1 MTTYEKAKKSMST
14 ETEIQQKIRDF
25 IAETFLIG
33 DEKDSF
39 DNADSFMATGIVDST
54 GILEIVVLLESE
66 FEMTIE
72 DEEMTPSNLDSVNN
86 LAGFV
91 MRKTG

>member
-1 MTTYEKAKKSMST
+1 MAT
-14 ETEIQQKIRDF
+14 EQEIKEKIREF

-39 DNADSFMATGIVDST
+39 SDSDSFMATGIVDST
-54 GILEIVVLLESE
+54 GILEVTGFVESE
-66 FEMTIE
+66 FEFDIL
-72 DEEMTPSNLDSVNN
+72 DEEMTPSNFDSVNN

-91 MRKTG
+91 SRKMS